1 MFRKII
7 HKWEIQTRDLVHT
20 FLTSNHYA
28 ASVNISVLLLS
39 LTKIIYKNHCTALP
53 RHLAAGVG
61 HPVRA
66 QPRPPHLPGH
76 LTRRALTSEVLVLPV
91 AAAAPASRWHAG
103 SSSFEAA
110 LTGSGA

>member
-39 LTKIIYKNHCTALP
+39 LTKIIYKNHCTA
-53 RHLAAGVG
+53 RQCHLAAGFR
-61 HPVRA
+61 HLERA
-66 QPRPPHLPGH
+66 PQRPRTFRVTWPGG
-76 LTRRALTSEVLVLPV
+76 P
-91 AAAAPASRWHAG
+91 
-103 SSSFEAA
+103 
-110 LTGSGA
+110 